1 MFIPGQRNVVADA
14 LSRPVEQ
21 TTLQMNQE
29 NGEDEDIKQGEAVE
43 LNRNLN
49 IDVKRRREGESDQD
63 SVLDEEDH
71 KEQLIELWDL
81 RGDQLS
87 EVHFIYIFTKY
98 ILFN

>member
-71 KEQLIELWDL
+71 KEESIEL
-81 RGDQLS
+81 
-87 EVHFIYIFTKY
+87 
-98 ILFN
+98 